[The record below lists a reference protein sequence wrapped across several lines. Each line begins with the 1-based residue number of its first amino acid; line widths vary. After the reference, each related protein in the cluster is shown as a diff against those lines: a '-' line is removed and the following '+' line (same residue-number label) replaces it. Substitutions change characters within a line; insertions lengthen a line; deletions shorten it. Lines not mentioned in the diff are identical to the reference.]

1 MIYLY
6 ESLIRKYF
14 LTVIDFYTFFIWK
27 RFSSQNWI
35 LPICIWLLVGFS
47 HQNSDYVYTLYLTW
61 CPKCSERSI
70 WILDIFFSVVTVH
83 TEKHRSN
90 SSLGRN
96 LRQCFHW
103 YSLNDVYTFFIW
115 NGRMIDILIKWSPWF
130 ILPNAFM
137 QPK

>member
-1 MIYLY
+1 MNITYITLA
-6 ESLIRKYF
+6 
-14 LTVIDFYTFFIWK
+14 
-27 RFSSQNWI
+27 
-35 LPICIWLLVGFS
+35 WLLVGFS

-90 SSLGRN
+90 SSHGRN

-103 YSLNDVYTFFIW
+103 YSLSDVYTFFIW
-115 NGRMIDILIKWSPWF
+115 NGRMIDILIKWYPWF
-130 ILPNAFM
+130 ILPTTYLISHLCSQNTGMSAHPIQKWFCSPLKLIHM
-137 QPK
+137 KLK